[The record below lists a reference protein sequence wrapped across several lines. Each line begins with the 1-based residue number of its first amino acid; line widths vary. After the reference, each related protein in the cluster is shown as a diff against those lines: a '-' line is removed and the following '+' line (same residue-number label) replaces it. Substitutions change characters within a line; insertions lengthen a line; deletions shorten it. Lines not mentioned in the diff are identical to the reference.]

1 MSKSNPIENPDH
13 VFTNGDYIRSMTD
26 EEMSEKIRRED
37 WPADLPWMFL
47 EFLKQPYDESE
58 W

>member
-1 MSKSNPIENPDH
+1 
-13 VFTNGDYIRSMTD
+13 MTD